1 MMKNPILINLLPQE
15 FTKLQIEQAK
25 YYKLRLIAVVS
36 LMLMVFLTSVTVALR
51 ILQSRNIE
59 AARFTLQAAETK
71 VSQFKQTEVSLVV
84 LKDRLDNINQIIS
97 TSSNQNDMY
106 NLINDL
112 IPPSV
117 SLDLIT
123 VDRKGNV
130 ALSISGGD
138 ASTLDDFISS
148 LVDDSKNESMI
159 SSVEVDSFSRSRESF
174 YRVSL
179 KISPR

>member
-97 TSSNQNDMY
+97 TSSNQ
-106 NLINDL
+106 
-112 IPPSV
+112 
-117 SLDLIT
+117 
-123 VDRKGNV
+123 
-130 ALSISGGD
+130 
-138 ASTLDDFISS
+138 
-148 LVDDSKNESMI
+148 
-159 SSVEVDSFSRSRESF
+159 
-174 YRVSL
+174 
-179 KISPR
+179 